1 MLKFIVKFQTLMAD
15 IKEKTDGATIVEYS
29 TLIGLLTVALI
40 ILLAAIST
48 WMNGAWAALCG
59 AVNLPLTPC
68 VVPGP

>member
-40 ILLAAIST
+40 ALLGAIST
-48 WMNGAWAALCG
+48 WMGGAWSALCN
-59 AVNLPLTPC
+59 AVTTTAATC
-68 VVPGP
+68 TVP